1 MNRAT
6 KALVRAA
13 NRLSTT
19 PIGVGSL
26 RHAVPGLVARP
37 AELHRAIAG
46 KTVLITGASSG
57 IGAAT
62 ARTVGA
68 AGATVLLV
76 ARRGEE
82 LRDVRDDIERLGG
95 TAAVYVCDL
104 TDFDALDALAETVL
118 AEHGRVDVLVNNAGM
133 SIRRKVDRSAGR
145 FHDLERQMRLNY
157 FAAVRLVLA
166 LLPSMRERRDGHVVT
181 ISTWA
186 VQVRPARFSGYAAS
200 KAALEAWLDCVSAE
214 AAPDG
219 VAFTTIRMP
228 LVRTPM
234 ITPTKA
240 YRRAPA
246 ISAEE
251 AAAVVAE
258 AIVHRPRRLRPP
270 ISQALALSEAF
281 SARSVDR
288 IRRRFG

>member
-1 MNRAT
+1 M
-6 KALVRAA
+6 L
-13 NRLSTT
+13 
-19 PIGVGSL
+19 
-26 RHAVPGLVARP
+26 
-37 AELHRAIAG
+37 
-46 KTVLITGASSG
+46 
-57 IGAAT
+57 
-62 ARTVGA
+62 GA
-68 AGATVLLV
+68 AGAHVLLA

-82 LRDVRDDIERLGG
+82 LRAVREDIERAGG
-95 TAAVYVCDL
+95 TADVYVCDL
-104 TDFDALDALAETVL
+104 TDFDALDAMAEKIL
-118 AEHGRVDVLVNNAGM
+118 AEHGHVDVLVTNAGM
-133 SIRRKVDRSAGR
+133 SIRRRVDHSASR

-166 LLPSMRERRDGHVVT
+166 VLPSMRERHRGHVVT

-214 AAPDG
+214 ALPDG

-240 YRRAPA
+240 YRAAPA
-246 ISAEE
+246 ISADE
-251 AAAVVAE
+251 AATVVAE

-270 ISQALALSEAF
+270 ISQALALSEAVA
-281 SARSVDR
+281 ARSLDG

>member
-1 MNRAT
+1 MTRPARA
-6 KALVRAA
+6 LIRAA
-13 NRLSTT
+13 NRLTTT
-19 PIGVGSL
+19 PAGIGSL
-26 RHAVPGLVARP
+26 RHALPGLATTT
-37 AELHRAIAG
+37 AELRTAVAG
-46 KTVLITGASSG
+46 KTVLVTGASSG

-62 ARTVGA
+62 ARALGA
-68 AGATVLLV
+68 AGAHVLLV
-76 ARRGEE
+76 ARRGDE
-82 LRDVRDDIERLGG
+82 LDAVRADIEQGGG
-95 TAAVYVCDL
+95 TADVYVCDL
-104 TDFDALDALAETVL
+104 TDFDALDAMAEKVL
-118 AEHGRVDVLVNNAGM
+118 AEHGHVDVLVTNAGM
-133 SIRRKVDRSAGR
+133 SIRRRVDRSAGR

-157 FAAVRLVLA
+157 FAAARLVLA
-166 LLPSMRERRDGHVVT
+166 LLPSMRERHQGHVVT

-214 AAPDG
+214 ALPDG

-240 YRRAPA
+240 YRGAPA
-246 ISAEE
+246 ISAEQ

-270 ISQALALSEAF
+270 ISQALALSEAVA
-281 SARSVDR
+281 ARSLDG